1 MVDDLHDAAADRHR
15 LIEIDPG
22 LDAHFVAHVQHVLGR
37 HVSGRAGDEWAAAH
51 TGERAVI
58 AREAGLH
65 ASEDVGDAQSAR
77 VVEVKP
83 PRHLWVGLGH
93 LRADRVDLRRVG
105 LTGGVG
111 ERDLMDADGKVGV
124 HDLLDVGE
132 RDLTVPRRTERHGDR
147 TGDLNAGASG
157 RVHAGAEAGDGF
169 GGRAVEISKVVC
181 LARGNVQLDLFAAAG
196 RSALHALEVCNQRAV
211 FHTLAA
217 QQGGKDLVRVRHLR
231 HGFRAHE
238 RADLDDGKARV
249 RGGFD
254 QLLLFLHGEDAALIL
269 QAVPRADLAE
279 GDVIDKIQC
288 HIFSPR
294 LVHHVRDQGD
304 ELRENHQNSNIDHCH
319 ENKGGNVLDDTLD
332 LGVGRVR
339 RNVQADADRRS
350 QVADSNVAD
359 NSNAK
364 RDLVDAGS
372 LHDGKQNGNEHD
384 LHGRTLKEKAA
395 DEKYKVYDEH
405 DPELV
410 VDGVAEKGNDDVLE
424 VVALHDPGEQA
435 GGANDEHDVGSADDA
450 VHKQFRKVLEGHGTV
465 DE

>member
-1 MVDDLHDAAADRHR
+1 M
-15 LIEIDPG
+15 
-22 LDAHFVAHVQHVLGR
+22 
-37 HVSGRAGDEWAAAH
+37 
-51 TGERAVI
+51 
-58 AREAGLH
+58 
-65 ASEDVGDAQSAR
+65 
-77 VVEVKP
+77 
-83 PRHLWVGLGH
+83 
-93 LRADRVDLRRVG
+93 
-105 LTGGVG
+105 
-111 ERDLMDADGKVGV
+111 
-124 HDLLDVGE
+124 
-132 RDLTVPRRTERHGDR
+132 
-147 TGDLNAGASG
+147 
-157 RVHAGAEAGDGF
+157 
-169 GGRAVEISKVVC
+169 
-181 LARGNVQLDLFAAAG
+181 
-196 RSALHALEVCNQRAV
+196 
-211 FHTLAA
+211 
-217 QQGGKDLVRVRHLR
+217 
-231 HGFRAHE
+231 
-238 RADLDDGKARV
+238 
-249 RGGFD
+249 
-254 QLLLFLHGEDAALIL
+254 
-269 QAVPRADLAE
+269 
-279 GDVIDKIQC
+279 
-288 HIFSPR
+288 
-294 LVHHVRDQGD
+294 HHVWDKSDQ
-304 ELRENHQNSNIDHCH
+304 LRENHQNSDIDHCH